1 MDNKNI
7 VVDSGFD
14 SGDDNR
20 LQNAML
26 ENLEKSYKEK
36 LALGHMDEA
45 KHIQE
50 DIEALRAHQ
59 THDHKHDPFDTTP
72 DDLDVE

>member
-1 MDNKNI
+1 MNNKNI
-7 VVDSGFD
+7 AVDSGFD

-45 KHIQE
+45 KQIQE

-59 THDHKHDPFDTTP
+59 THDSERDPHDVTP